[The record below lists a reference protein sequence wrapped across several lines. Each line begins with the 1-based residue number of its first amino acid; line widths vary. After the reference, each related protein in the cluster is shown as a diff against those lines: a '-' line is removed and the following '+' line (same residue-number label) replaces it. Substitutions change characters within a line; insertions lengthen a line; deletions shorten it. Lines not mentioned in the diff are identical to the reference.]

1 MADDAP
7 EIEQP
12 KKKRGNPNPN
22 LGPAVAAKKINEA
35 RRHEEMR
42 KIILHAVSQVGTSAT
57 NLARFLK
64 VERGT
69 VYTRCRK
76 LGIDLDELKQQI
88 KAAPEGTSLEDALKI
103 ELPSK
108 LPRTILELFDLLLP
122 YFREDADER
131 TWIAWR
137 VFLAAAF
144 GLPCP
149 EDKPDVVYPGCPA
162 DDVPRGEGAIPA
174 GASNV
179 QIFAI
184 CTGRSSWPEKQFKE
198 VSLVVGRR
206 GGKSF
211 ITAIIGI
218 FLACCRE
225 YKLGIGEQGM
235 VQILARDKDQARV
248 IRGYILALLRAV
260 PQLAATLQGE
270 PTQKLIELNNG
281 ITIEI
286 RAANDSGVRGY
297 TVVGALL
304 DEIAF
309 WKTDENSARPD
320 KAILRA
326 IRPAMSRTKG
336 AMLVMLSSPYA
347 RKGEFYEAHRKGYGK
362 DENRRVL
369 VWQADSLSMH
379 PTDDPELLDEIR
391 EAYADDPESAKAEY
405 GASFRSDLE
414 SIYSKEAIQAVAVSG
429 RVEQG
434 YIEGTRYRA
443 FVDPSGGSSD
453 SMTLAI
459 AHTEDRETGQLDAKG
474 RKVTETYEIL
484 DAIRERKAPFSPDD
498 VVEEFTTLLKQY
510 KVSAVTG
517 DRYAGEWARE
527 PFRKKGIKYKL
538 SDRTRSELYL
548 ELLPLINSKR
558 CELLDANRHLRMTNQ
573 FTNLERR
580 PGRGKDVVDHP
591 PGGHDDV
598 SNAVAGVLVCTA
610 DPGNGLRI
618 RSGEAVV
625 SESSPDDKA
634 AAEAIE
640 VERDA
645 LIPREHRKDLN
656 SVLRWIIGNLPAQE
670 RTIEVVR
677 REFRELSD
685 ANAIGFEWNSR
696 VALKFLG
703 VMA

>member
-1 MADDAP
+1 MAD
-7 EIEQP
+7 EVQETEQL
-12 KKKRGNPNPN
+12 KKRGNPNPN
-22 LGPAVAAKKINEA
+22 LGPARAALAAKHAADKEQ
-35 RRHEEMR
+35 RRKELLRAIAE
-42 KIILHAVSQVGTSAT
+42 VGPSPTRI
-57 NLARFLK
+57 ARFLK
-64 VERGT
+64 LKRGT
-69 VYTRCRK
+69 IHK
-76 LGIDLDELKQQI
+76 WINEAGLNMHELREQLNS
-88 KAAPEGTSLEDALKI
+88 APEGTSIEDALKI
-103 ELPSK
+103 EIPSK

-122 YFREDADER
+122 FFREDADRR

-149 EDKPDVVYPGCPA
+149 EDEPEFPYPGCPA

-184 CTGRSSWPEKQFKE
+184 CTGRSEWPDRQFKE
-198 VSLVVGRR
+198 VCLVVGRR

-225 YKLGIGEQGM
+225 YTLGIGEQGM

-248 IRGYILALLRAV
+248 IRNYILALLRAV
-260 PQLAATLQGE
+260 PQLAATLAGE

-281 ITIEI
+281 ISIEV

-347 RKGEFYEAHRKGYGK
+347 RKGEFYEAHRKGFGK
-362 DENRRVL
+362 NENRRIL

-414 SIYSKEAIQAVAVSG
+414 SIYSKEAIQAVAVPG

-434 YIEGTRYRA
+434 YVEGVRYRA

-459 AHTEDRETGQLDAKG
+459 GHTEDRETGHLDEKG
-474 RKVTETYEIL
+474 RKKTESYEIL
-484 DAIRERKAPFSPDD
+484 DAIRERKAPFSPDA

-510 KVSAVTG
+510 KIAAVTG

-527 PFRKKGIKYKL
+527 PFRKKGIKYVL

-548 ELLPLINSKR
+548 ELLPLVNSKR
-558 CELLDANRHLRMTNQ
+558 CELLDADRHLRMTNQ
-573 FTNLERR
+573 FANLERR

-598 SNAVAGVLVCTA
+598 SNAVAGVMVCTA
-610 DPGNGLRI
+610 DPGNGFRI
-618 RSGEAVV
+618 RSGEAVMN
-625 SESSPDDKA
+625 EA
-634 AAEAIE
+634 TAAERAE
-640 VERDA
+640 AEALEAERDKV
-645 LIPREHRKDLN
+645 IPREHRRDLN
-656 SVLRWIIGNLPAQE
+656 SVLRWIITGLEPDARNLGNVK
-670 RTIEVVR
+670 RKFV
-677 REFRELSD
+677 ELTD
-685 ANAIGFEWNSR
+685 IQAVTFEWNSR
-696 VALKFLG
+696 VAAKFLE
-703 VMA
+703 VLR